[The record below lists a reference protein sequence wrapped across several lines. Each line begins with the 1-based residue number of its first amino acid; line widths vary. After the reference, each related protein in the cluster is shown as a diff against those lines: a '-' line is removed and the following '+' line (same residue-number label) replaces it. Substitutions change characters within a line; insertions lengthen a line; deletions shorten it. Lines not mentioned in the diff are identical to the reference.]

1 MESNVQLRCLKKDQA
16 LLESLLPES
25 AETFN
30 ALVKKEIKK
39 DISVK
44 LMIDTNNFL
53 DEKLGDRSAT

>member
-1 MESNVQLRCLKKDQA
+1 METNVQLRCLQKDHA

-30 ALVKKEIKK
+30 ALVKKETKK

-44 LMIDTNNFL
+44 LSIDLNNFL
-53 DEKLGDRSAT
+53 DERLGNRSDT